1 MCIYIIFLILILI
14 MYIILYKIKYNKY
27 SKIIF
32 CSVIFILFTL
42 IQGLRAENVGSDT
55 SKYIQYYLR
64 SENISFID
72 VITKQK
78 LNFEIGF
85 GILMKVLSSM
95 HIPPQVFLLI
105 VSAIINGRS
114 DVFYI
119 QTIRG
124 SISKCYNIYGNRIF
138 YIIIYCVKTDDSCS
152 YRN

>member
-114 DVFYI
+114 YVFYI
-119 QTIRG
+119 
-124 SISKCYNIYGNRIF
+124 
-138 YIIIYCVKTDDSCS
+138 
-152 YRN
+152 